1 MPIRRKT
8 TKKKSTRRAAL
19 SIGDIKKILSRLDK
33 TSSVLERTAREL
45 RYEAE
50 KIQKR
55 PGVVG
60 AAASTMKTAARQA
73 ETTLRVFDRVLEREL
88 ERLKA

>member
-60 AAASTMKTAARQA
+60 AAASNMKTAARQA

>member
-1 MPIRRKT
+1 MPTRRKV
-8 TKKKSTRRAAL
+8 TKKTTRRAPL

-33 TSSVLERTAREL
+33 TSSVLEGTARAL

-55 PGVVG
+55 PGIVG
-60 AAASTMKTAARQA
+60 AAASNMKSAARQA